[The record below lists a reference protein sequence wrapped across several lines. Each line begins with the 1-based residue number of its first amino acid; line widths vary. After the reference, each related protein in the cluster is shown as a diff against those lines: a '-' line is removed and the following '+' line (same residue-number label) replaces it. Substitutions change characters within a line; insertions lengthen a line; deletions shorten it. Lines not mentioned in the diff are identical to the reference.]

1 MTDQR
6 ASAVDALADRFWE
19 RVLELSPITA
29 TVYGD
34 DRWDDRLPDPG
45 PAGRAAARALFEET
59 RRAAD
64 AIPEAGLGVEERL
77 TRDALRLLCEINL
90 EELDRRWYLVEAVDQ
105 MGGVQTLLPDLSSFQ
120 RADTPERLAKLL
132 ARIEAYP
139 AFVAATSELLRE
151 AIAAGTT
158 QPAIIVERTIAQF
171 ERLLAIPVAEHP
183 LAAQTAVAS
192 EADRATI
199 AAAIERHARPAD
211 RAHLELLRTSYL
223 PAARP
228 VVGLTTI
235 PGGDA
240 LYRQRI
246 RFWTTLPL
254 EPEAVHAIGLEE
266 IAAIDVERRAIANA
280 AGFGDDVTA
289 YRRAMRE
296 DPSDSAASPAA
307 IVERATEDIA
317 RAFEAAPRYFGRL
330 PRAACEVRPVEAFK
344 EADAPPAYYYPP
356 TADGSRPG
364 IYYVNTYD
372 LPSRH
377 FSMLASTTYH
387 EATPGHHFQISLE
400 MEMAGLP
407 RFRRLGAR
415 AVSAAFV
422 EGWGLYS
429 ERLADEMGLYRN
441 AYERFAM
448 LDAQAWRAARLV
460 VDSGLHALG
469 WTRDRSIRY
478 LADAAGIVETDAVI
492 ETDRYIAWPGQALAY
507 MIGRREI
514 DRLRAE
520 ATAALGSRFDLRAF
534 HDAAIGHGSLPLA
547 TLAREL
553 PRWLGIG

>member
-6 ASAVDALADRFWE
+6 ASAVDALADRYWE
-19 RVLELSPITA
+19 RALELSPLTA

-45 PAGRAAARALFEET
+45 PAGRARARALFEET

-64 AIPEAGLGVEERL
+64 AIPEAGLQVEERL
-77 TRDALRLLCEINL
+77 TRDALRLLCEISL

-105 MGGVQTLLPDLSSFQ
+105 MGGAQTTLPDLSNFQ
-120 RADTPERLAKLL
+120 RADTPERLGKLL

-139 AFVAATSELLRE
+139 AYIEATSELLRE

-158 QPAIIVERTIAQF
+158 QPSIVVERTIAQF
-171 ERLLAIPVAEHP
+171 ERLLALPVAEHP
-183 LAAQTAVAS
+183 LASRTAVAS
-192 EADRATI
+192 EGDRATI
-199 AAAIERHARPAD
+199 AAAIERYARPAD
-211 RAHLELLRTSYL
+211 RAHLELLRSSYL

-228 VVGLTTI
+228 SVGLTTI

-246 RFWTTLPL
+246 RYWTTLPL

-266 IAAIDVERRAIANA
+266 IEAIDVERRAIANA
-280 AGFGDDVTA
+280 AGLGDDVAA

-296 DPSDSAASPAA
+296 DPADRPAS
-307 IVERATEDIA
+307 VEALIARATEDVG
-317 RAFEAAPRYFGRL
+317 RALEAAPRYFGRL
-330 PRAACEVRPVEAFK
+330 PLAGCEVRAVEAFK

-356 TADGSRPG
+356 TVDRSRPG

-377 FSMLASTTYH
+377 FSTLASTTYH

-400 MEMAGLP
+400 MELPGLP
-407 RFRRLGAR
+407 LFRRLGAR
-415 AVSAAFV
+415 AVSASFV

-429 ERLADEMGLYRN
+429 ERLADEMGLYRD

-460 VDSGLHALG
+460 VDTGMHALG

-478 LADAAGIVETDAVI
+478 LADAAGIVETDAII

-520 ATAALGSRFDLRAF
+520 AAAALGSRFDLRAF